1 MASRAPAHLWYN
13 RAHHDNASASMAQL
27 PIELQGMMIGLS
39 IAAPVGPI
47 GVLCMRRTLAAG
59 RANGLAS
66 GLGAAAADAI
76 YASIAGFGLSALSD
90 LLLRYQNPL
99 RFIGGIFL
107 LLLGV
112 RTFLARPA
120 QRAATALVSGSLL
133 GAFASTFVLTLTNP
147 VTILAFL
154 GIFAG
159 LGLAQAASNY
169 AEAARLVCGVFV
181 GSSLWWLTLS
191 TATSLL
197 RSKLTDGVLL
207 WVNRLSGLVI
217 GAFGLAALVS
227 LLPLSAITG
236 V

>member
-1 MASRAPAHLWYN
+1 
-13 RAHHDNASASMAQL
+13 MAQL
-27 PIELQGMMIGLS
+27 PVELKGLMIGLS

-47 GVLCMRRTLAAG
+47 GVLCIRRTLAVG
-59 RANGLAS
+59 RAVGLAT
-66 GLGAAAADAI
+66 GLGAAAADAV
-76 YASIAGFGLSALSD
+76 YASIAGFGLTAFSD

-99 RFIGGIFL
+99 RFVGGIFL
-107 LLLGV
+107 LFLGV
-112 RTFLARPA
+112 RAFLAQPA
-120 QRAATALVSGSLL
+120 RRETTPLASSSLL
-133 GAFASTFVLTLTNP
+133 GAFASTFLLTLTNP

-159 LGLAQAASNY
+159 LGLAQTTNSY
-169 AEAARLVCGVFV
+169 TEAARLVIGVFA

-197 RSKLTDGVLL
+197 RSKLTDGALL

-227 LLPLSAITG
+227 LLPLAAKSGI
-236 V
+236 